1 MQHLKLA
8 LLVLACTLAFGCT
21 AAKQQSSTAT
31 ASTEWRMQSLE
42 ESFLNFREEQR
53 ARADKSAQE
62 AEAVEKRLAALE
74 EAVEALRT
82 DRIESATPDD
92 MKDKTAGKGWVT
104 DLKPDEEGW
113 VEGNKPPEKSVAQSG
128 ETKPWDQVPGPPEA
142 APESIPEPKVIK
154 RDKPVAA
161 KSPAPAKKPM
171 SPQVMYDAAYAKY
184 NAGDFEGA
192 RGAFDEFLK
201 KYPKSTLVPN
211 ALYWKGETYYSQK
224 NYPQA
229 ILAFKEVT
237 GRFPK
242 HAKSA
247 AALLKIGMS
256 YDRVGD
262 PDNAIF
268 YLRALV
274 EDFPGSGPAAIGR
287 KELTRLGG

>member
-1 MQHLKLA
+1 MQYMKLA
-8 LLVLACTLAFGCT
+8 LLTLACTLAFGCT
-21 AAKQQSSTAT
+21 AAKQQSATGT

-53 ARADKSAQE
+53 AQADKSARK
-62 AEAVEKRLAALE
+62 AEVIEKRLTALE
-74 EAVEALRT
+74 EAVEALRS
-82 DRIESATPDD
+82 DRVVDDTPDD
-92 MKDKTAGKGWVT
+92 MAGKTADKGWVT
-104 DLKPDEEGW
+104 DLKPDDEGW
-113 VEGNKPPEKSVAQSG
+113 VEGNRPPEKPVAQSG
-128 ETKPWDQVPGPPEA
+128 EVKPWAEVPGPPKNV
-142 APESIPEPKVIK
+142 PETIPEPKVIK
-154 RDKPVAA
+154 RNKPAA
-161 KSPAPAKKPM
+161 KKKAAPVRKP
-171 SPQVMYDAAYAKY
+171 SGAQAMYDAGYAKY

-201 KYPKSTLVPN
+201 KYPKSSLVPN

-237 GRFPK
+237 GRFSK
-242 HAKSA
+242 HAKAA

-287 KELTRLGG
+287 KELSRLGG